1 MEVNGRPHSSLRG
14 PGGQS
19 GIMNPDELLRDTG
32 NYKIPLAAELHGK
45 RALLVPLR
53 PYVPW

>member
-1 MEVNGRPHSSLRG
+1 MEVNGRPHSSLCG